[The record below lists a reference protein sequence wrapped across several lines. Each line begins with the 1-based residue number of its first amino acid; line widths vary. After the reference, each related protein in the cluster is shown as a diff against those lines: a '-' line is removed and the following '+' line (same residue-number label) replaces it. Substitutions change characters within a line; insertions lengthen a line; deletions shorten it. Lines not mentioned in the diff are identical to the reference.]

1 MNIKI
6 LKENKEDL
14 YVKTIFFKTDDIIRG
29 LVDKSLFK
37 DADSDEYINNFI
49 NNNEFTTTLKNI
61 ISDLFMDE
69 FDKTISNINRDTKSI
84 QFLKLITTLNAFKK
98 IMYLCIKN
106 VVDYD
111 FNIIIN
117 LEEYLI
123 KQNSD
128 EDITLYDEEF
138 KELESRYNTLFPIPI
153 LGGNLWLSLLDDISH
168 YIRHKNLI
176 FNSLIKSDKLVIQ
189 ELKKVLD
196 SKLGKEAL
204 VFASEDEKVLI
215 YKIDTLTIVDVDSN
229 SIDLN
234 KFNDFKDLNSIKEG
248 NFIRIKDI
256 YILVYTDIFS
266 NLYYDIKARETNKF
280 SSVEIVFFKNNKGIE
295 LFTGLES
302 HTYIHPH
309 MSNCVYKVFNNLS
322 GFCLNKYNYIKN
334 LNIFINN
341 IDELKRRMHTILNF
355 LHVESYSGGQ
365 YIKTENQ
372 INEYK
377 NSIKKKIEENLNQIL
392 NDGNFSSIQDIYS
405 NNETLIIDYLLN
417 NISEIDENLLNI
429 LNDKYNLILKSIANY
444 TNELISISTYI
455 DINKNV
461 NELKSNL
468 NLLYYFLIYIL
479 YKHKLIPLN
488 LKWIPN
494 KDDNPDNLTYF
505 NETVL
510 INNVYDAHNDKYID
524 LEQLIN
530 TANAIIEEE
539 SNKMGQDFIN
549 TVKNEVLNEII
560 TPVITSMNTFIYNL
574 IWRYIINNSIK
585 SIDNEIEVDFDSYK
599 SKFWAKPVNWSKA
612 IDVLNSIMDESYIT
626 SLSDFL
632 SYNDYIC
639 NKSNAENVSLFLL
652 ESLHSYAYKNRY
664 FISLKKQNISNKEF
678 IKFNPKEQL
687 LKAILQ
693 EKLLNI
699 KI

>member
-6 LKENKEDL
+6 LKENKKDL

-37 DADSDEYINNFI
+37 DADSDEYINNLI

-61 ISDLFMDE
+61 ISNLFMDE
-69 FDKTISNINRDTKSI
+69 FDKTISNINRNIKSI

-98 IMYLCIKN
+98 IMYLRIKN
-106 VVDYD
+106 VVDYN

-138 KELESRYNTLFPIPI
+138 EELESRYNTLVPIPI
-153 LGGNLWLSLLDDISH
+153 LGNNLRLSLLDDISH

-256 YILVYTDIFS
+256 YILIYTDIFS
-266 NLYYDIKARETNKF
+266 NLYYDIKERETNKF

-295 LFTGLES
+295 LFTGLKS
-302 HTYIHPH
+302 YTYIHPH
-309 MSNCVYKVFNNLS
+309 MSNCVYEVFNNLS

-365 YIKTENQ
+365 YIKTEKQ

-429 LNDKYNLILKSIANY
+429 LNDKYNLILKYIANY
-444 TNELISISTYI
+444 TNELISMSTYI

-461 NELKSNL
+461 NELKSDL

-505 NETVL
+505 SETVL

-632 SYNDYIC
+632 SYNDYIR

-652 ESLHSYAYKNRY
+652 ESLHSYAYRNRY